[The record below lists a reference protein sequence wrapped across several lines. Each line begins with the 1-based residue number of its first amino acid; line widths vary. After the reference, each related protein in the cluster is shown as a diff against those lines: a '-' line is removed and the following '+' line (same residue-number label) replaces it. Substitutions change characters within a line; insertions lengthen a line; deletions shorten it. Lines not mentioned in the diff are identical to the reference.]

1 MQLQASCSF
10 TMHTDTPA
18 PSIFMLRPRSG
29 SAQLISSETFI
40 THPHVPVTEYIDAY
54 GNLCQRLTIPPGGFL
69 LESRV
74 TAECPAQI
82 DVHPY
87 AGYTPV
93 EQLPD
98 YALQFLL
105 PSRYCESDKMN
116 SLATEITRGVSPGYP
131 QVEAI
136 RSWVHRHFN
145 YQYGVTNSS
154 TSAWDVVETRTGVC
168 RDYSHMAIA
177 LCRNLDIPARMVVG
191 YLYHLIPMDL
201 HAWFEAFVGGRWYT
215 FDATQ
220 PTAVGGRIIMAY
232 GRDAADVA
240 FASHFGIVELQKM
253 EVKVEEMQC

>member
-1 MQLQASCSF
+1 MHLRASCTFSMY
-10 TMHTDTPA
+10 TEMHA
-18 PSIFMLRPRSG
+18 SSIFMLRPRSG
-29 SAQLISSETFI
+29 SAQLISSEVFLI
-40 THPHVPVTEYIDAY
+40 SPQVPVTEYIDAY
-54 GNLCQRLTIPPGGFL
+54 GNLCQRLTIPPGEFL
-69 LESRV
+69 LESSV
-74 TAECPAQI
+74 MAECSADV
-82 DVHPY
+82 DVHPS

-105 PSRYCESDKMN
+105 PSRYCESDKMTN
-116 SLATEITRGVSPGYP
+116 LAAEITGGILPGYQ

-136 RSWVHRHFN
+136 RNWVHSHFH

-154 TSAWDVVETRTGVC
+154 TSAWDVMETRIGVC
-168 RDYSHMAIA
+168 RDYAHVAIA

-191 YLYHLIPMDL
+191 YLYKLIPMDL

-220 PTAVGGRIIMAY
+220 TTPVGGRIIMAY

-240 FASHFGIVELQKM
+240 FASHFGMVELKKM
-253 EVKVEEMQC
+253 EVKVEEM